1 MAVRACLGAA
11 GVSGRAVCACFGVA
25 RALKMQVRDP
35 PKQCYLPH
43 RSHLALEM
51 AARACL
57 GAAGVSG
64 RAVWACFGVARALK
78 MAAQS
83 RQCSHLALE
92 IASQACPG
100 AGGAPGRPIGP
111 VLALPGC
118 SKWPLKAASVLEKA
132 ASACLS
138 IATHDKP
145 PEERSCLQGRL
156 FISSTTLCAWIC
168 TGPR

>member
-1 MAVRACLGAA
+1 MQGA
-11 GVSGRAVCACFGVA
+11 SGPYGISGAQEPLHAQ
-25 RALKMQVRDP
+25 KH
-35 PKQCYLPH
+35 CYLPH

-83 RQCSHLALE
+83 RQCNHLALE
-92 IASQACPG
+92 MAAWACPG

-132 ASACLS
+132 F
-138 IATHDKP
+138 P
-145 PEERSCLQGRL
+145 P
-156 FISSTTLCAWIC
+156 A
-168 TGPR
+168 